1 MSNIDRITELEMQ
14 LAHTTRLCEELSDV
28 VADQAGR
35 IDKLERKLLILS
47 ERAATEE
54 ANRPGSVVLGDQ
66 RPPHW

>member
-1 MSNIDRITELEMQ
+1 MSDTDRITELEMQ
-14 LAHTTRLCEELSDV
+14 LAHTARLCEELSDV
-28 VADQAGR
+28 VADQATR

>member
-1 MSNIDRITELEMQ
+1 MSNTDRLTELEMQ

-28 VADQAGR
+28 VADQATR
-35 IDKLERKLLILS
+35 IDKLERKLQILS

-54 ANRPGSVVLGDQ
+54 ATRPGAVVLADQ